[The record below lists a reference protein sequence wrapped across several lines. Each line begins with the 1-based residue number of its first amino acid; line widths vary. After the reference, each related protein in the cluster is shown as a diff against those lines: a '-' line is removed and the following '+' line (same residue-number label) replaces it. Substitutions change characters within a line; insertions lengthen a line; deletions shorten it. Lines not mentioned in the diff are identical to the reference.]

1 MPVQR
6 WCEIDSR
13 SVSIDGNSIGSPRA
27 RQVVDH
33 FRSNPGYWCE
43 PGIDTAFH
51 TGLNVHVTTQGPT
64 GHVVPVHP
72 SCFVKRA
79 AHPALDT
86 ATGRDQAV
94 DNELTALGIIFTEFY
109 YWLTVVL
116 MFFIH
121 VGFCMYEVGV
131 SRHKNHMHTLMKNTM
146 LIPLVTITFFF
157 FGWWIYFAF
166 PNGPGIIGGL
176 VEAPHAV
183 AWSEVMGAHMGG
195 ADDLEN
201 GWARINGVF
210 WAAFLLFS
218 WTAASIVSGS
228 VIERIKSSGFWILA
242 VGIGSVFWIIDAA
255 WGWHAEGWM
264 VQLLGYHDAY
274 ASGVIH
280 AIAGGFALGILVVL
294 GPRIG
299 KFAPDGTPRNIN
311 PRNPW
316 LVTIGLFLIYTGFWG
331 FYVACNIPMWDI
343 QAGDEVFYSATNI
356 YLGPTTLSAITMNF
370 LMSLAGGLLM
380 GYIVSKGDAFW
391 TYSSGLAGIIAASAG
406 NDLYHPIQA
415 MIIAGLGVVFMYKVH
430 YWVERTFKV
439 DDAVGAVAV
448 HGYAGFFGVV
458 VAGFVLW
465 GYPSS
470 PTDGYASINPLGQ
483 FVGALIMFG
492 LLGFLPGWIMAKIL
506 NGFGLLRIPRQ
517 VELMGLDTA
526 AIRELAAE
534 EQAIIDAENEAAG
547 KA

>member
-1 MPVQR
+1 M
-6 WCEIDSR
+6 
-13 SVSIDGNSIGSPRA
+13 
-27 RQVVDH
+27 
-33 FRSNPGYWCE
+33 
-43 PGIDTAFH
+43 
-51 TGLNVHVTTQGPT
+51 
-64 GHVVPVHP
+64 
-72 SCFVKRA
+72 
-79 AHPALDT
+79 
-86 ATGRDQAV
+86 

-109 YWLTVVL
+109 YWLTVVI

-157 FGWWIYFAF
+157 FGWYIYFAW
-166 PNGPGIIGGL
+166 PNGPFINGG
-176 VEAPHAV
+176 VVAAPNAV
-183 AWSEVMGAHMGG
+183 PWSEVMGTSMGG
-195 ADDLEN
+195 TEGLHAD
-201 GWARINGVF
+201 WARINGVF

-242 VGIGSVFWIIDAA
+242 VAIGSFFWIIDAA
-255 WGWHAEGWM
+255 WGWHAGGWM
-264 VQLLGYHDAY
+264 VALWGYHDAY

-280 AIAGGFALGILVVL
+280 AIAGGFGLGILVVL

-299 KFAPDGTPRNIN
+299 RFRKDGTPRNIN

-356 YLGPTTLSAITMNF
+356 YLGPTTLSAITVNF
-370 LMSLAGGLLM
+370 LMSLSGGLLM
-380 GYIVSKGDAFW
+380 GYLISKGDAFW

-415 MIIAGLGVVFMYKVH
+415 LIIAALGVVFMYKMH
-430 YWVERTFKV
+430 FFMERTFKI

-458 VAGFVLW
+458 IAGFVLW

-470 PTDGYASINPLGQ
+470 PDDSFAHINPLGNFLGAIVMF
-483 FVGALIMFG
+483 FV
-492 LLGFLPGWIMAKIL
+492 LGFIPGWVLSMIL
-506 NGFGLLRIPRQ
+506 NAFGMLRIPRQ
-517 VELMGLDTA
+517 IELMGLDA
-526 AIRELAAE
+526 AAAQSAAE
-534 EQAIIDAENEAAG
+534 DEAEIIAAEKEAV
-547 KA
+547 